1 MQSKVIPLDV
11 IKHILEL
18 NHDLSTMREYNIP
31 LSQISTYLRTKERE
45 IKDKY
50 QLDDMDLVLI
60 RFNIFRNF
68 TLDSMLILGRGNPHT
83 IFYVFQSRKLFIK
96 PLKNN

>member
-1 MQSKVIPLDV
+1 MQSKVIPIPLDV

-18 NHDLSTMREYNIP
+18 NYDLSTMREDNIP

-68 TLDSMLILGRGNPHT
+68 TLDS
-83 IFYVFQSRKLFIK
+83 
-96 PLKNN
+96 

>member
-11 IKHILEL
+11 IKHIWEL
-18 NHDLSTMREYNIP
+18 NHDLSTMREDNIP

-68 TLDSMLILGRGNPHT
+68 TLDS
-83 IFYVFQSRKLFIK
+83 
-96 PLKNN
+96 

>member
-11 IKHILEL
+11 IIYILEL
-18 NHDLSTMREYNIP
+18 NHDLSTMREDNIP
-31 LSQISTYLRTKERE
+31 LSQISTYLKTKERE

-68 TLDSMLILGRGNPHT
+68 TLDS
-83 IFYVFQSRKLFIK
+83 
-96 PLKNN
+96 

>member
-1 MQSKVIPLDV
+1 MQSKVIPSDV

-18 NHDLSTMREYNIP
+18 NHDLSTMCEDNIP

-68 TLDSMLILGRGNPHT
+68 TLDS
-83 IFYVFQSRKLFIK
+83 
-96 PLKNN
+96 

>member
-18 NHDLSTMREYNIP
+18 NHDISTMREDNIP
-31 LSQISTYLRTKERE
+31 LSQISSYLRQKEKE
-45 IKDKY
+45 IKVNY
-50 QLDDMDLVLI
+50 QLDDIDLALI

-68 TLDSMLILGRGNPHT
+68 NLDS
-83 IFYVFQSRKLFIK
+83 
-96 PLKNN
+96 

>member
-11 IKHILEL
+11 IIHILEL
-18 NHDLSTMREYNIP
+18 NHDLSTMREDNIP

-68 TLDSMLILGRGNPHT
+68 TLDS
-83 IFYVFQSRKLFIK
+83 
-96 PLKNN
+96 

>member
-1 MQSKVIPLDV
+1 MQSKVIPSDV

-68 TLDSMLILGRGNPHT
+68 TLDS
-83 IFYVFQSRKLFIK
+83 
-96 PLKNN
+96 

>member
-1 MQSKVIPLDV
+1 MQSKVIPSDV

-18 NHDLSTMREYNIP
+18 NYDLSIMREDNIP

-68 TLDSMLILGRGNPHT
+68 TLDS
-83 IFYVFQSRKLFIK
+83 
-96 PLKNN
+96 

>member
-11 IKHILEL
+11 IKSILEL
-18 NHDLSTMREYNIP
+18 NHDLSTMHEDNIP
-31 LSQISTYLRTKERE
+31 LSQISTYLRTKEGE

-68 TLDSMLILGRGNPHT
+68 TLDS
-83 IFYVFQSRKLFIK
+83 
-96 PLKNN
+96 

>member
-1 MQSKVIPLDV
+1 M
-11 IKHILEL
+11 EL
-18 NHDLSTMREYNIP
+18 NHDLSTMREDNIP

-68 TLDSMLILGRGNPHT
+68 TLDS
-83 IFYVFQSRKLFIK
+83 
-96 PLKNN
+96 

>member
-11 IKHILEL
+11 IKYILKL
-18 NHDLSTMREYNIP
+18 NYDLSTMREDNIP

-68 TLDSMLILGRGNPHT
+68 TLDS
-83 IFYVFQSRKLFIK
+83 
-96 PLKNN
+96 

>member
-11 IKHILEL
+11 IKPILEL
-18 NHDLSTMREYNIP
+18 NHDLSTMYEDNIP

-68 TLDSMLILGRGNPHT
+68 TLDS
-83 IFYVFQSRKLFIK
+83 
-96 PLKNN
+96 

>member
-11 IKHILEL
+11 IKHIFEL
-18 NHDLSTMREYNIP
+18 NHDLSTMREDNIP

-50 QLDDMDLVLI
+50 QLDDIDLVLI

-68 TLDSMLILGRGNPHT
+68 TLDS
-83 IFYVFQSRKLFIK
+83 
-96 PLKNN
+96 

>member
-11 IKHILEL
+11 IKHILGL
-18 NHDLSTMREYNIP
+18 NYDLSTMREDNIP

-68 TLDSMLILGRGNPHT
+68 TLDS
-83 IFYVFQSRKLFIK
+83 
-96 PLKNN
+96 

>member
-11 IKHILEL
+11 IEHILEL
-18 NHDLSTMREYNIP
+18 NHDLSTMRENNIP

-68 TLDSMLILGRGNPHT
+68 TLDS
-83 IFYVFQSRKLFIK
+83 
-96 PLKNN
+96 

>member
-18 NHDLSTMREYNIP
+18 DHDLSTREDIP

-68 TLDSMLILGRGNPHT
+68 TLDS
-83 IFYVFQSRKLFIK
+83 
-96 PLKNN
+96 

>member
-1 MQSKVIPLDV
+1 MQSKVIPSDV
-11 IKHILEL
+11 VKHILEL
-18 NHDLSTMREYNIP
+18 NHDLSIMHEDNIP

-50 QLDDMDLVLI
+50 LLDDMDLVLI

-68 TLDSMLILGRGNPHT
+68 ILDS
-83 IFYVFQSRKLFIK
+83 
-96 PLKNN
+96 

>member
-1 MQSKVIPLDV
+1 MQSKVIPSDV

-18 NHDLSTMREYNIP
+18 NHDLSTMHEDNIP

-68 TLDSMLILGRGNPHT
+68 TLDS
-83 IFYVFQSRKLFIK
+83 
-96 PLKNN
+96 

>member
-11 IKHILEL
+11 INHILEL
-18 NHDLSTMREYNIP
+18 NHDLSTMREDNIP

-68 TLDSMLILGRGNPHT
+68 TLDS
-83 IFYVFQSRKLFIK
+83 
-96 PLKNN
+96 

>member
-11 IKHILEL
+11 IKRILEL
-18 NHDLSTMREYNIP
+18 NHDLSTMREDNIP

-68 TLDSMLILGRGNPHT
+68 TLDS
-83 IFYVFQSRKLFIK
+83 
-96 PLKNN
+96 

>member
-1 MQSKVIPLDV
+1 MQSKVIPSDV

-18 NHDLSTMREYNIP
+18 NHDLLTMREDNIP

-68 TLDSMLILGRGNPHT
+68 TLDS
-83 IFYVFQSRKLFIK
+83 
-96 PLKNN
+96 

>member
-1 MQSKVIPLDV
+1 MQSKVILLDV

-18 NHDLSTMREYNIP
+18 NHDLSTMHEDNIP

-68 TLDSMLILGRGNPHT
+68 TLDS
-83 IFYVFQSRKLFIK
+83 
-96 PLKNN
+96 

>member
-11 IKHILEL
+11 IKRILEL
-18 NHDLSTMREYNIP
+18 NHDLSIMREDNIP

-68 TLDSMLILGRGNPHT
+68 TLDS
-83 IFYVFQSRKLFIK
+83 
-96 PLKNN
+96 

>member
-18 NHDLSTMREYNIP
+18 NYDLSTMRDEDNIP

-68 TLDSMLILGRGNPHT
+68 TLDS
-83 IFYVFQSRKLFIK
+83 
-96 PLKNN
+96 

>member
-11 IKHILEL
+11 IKPILEL
-18 NHDLSTMREYNIP
+18 NHDLSTMCEYNIP
-31 LSQISTYLRTKERE
+31 LSQIFTYLRTKERE

-68 TLDSMLILGRGNPHT
+68 TLDS
-83 IFYVFQSRKLFIK
+83 
-96 PLKNN
+96 

>member
-1 MQSKVIPLDV
+1 MQSKVISLDV

-18 NHDLSTMREYNIP
+18 NRDLSTMREDNIP
-31 LSQISTYLRTKERE
+31 LSQISTYLRTKKRE

-50 QLDDMDLVLI
+50 QLDDIDLVLI

-68 TLDSMLILGRGNPHT
+68 TLDS
-83 IFYVFQSRKLFIK
+83 
-96 PLKNN
+96 

>member
-1 MQSKVIPLDV
+1 MQSKVIPSDV

-18 NHDLSTMREYNIP
+18 NHDLLIMREDNIP

-68 TLDSMLILGRGNPHT
+68 TLDS
-83 IFYVFQSRKLFIK
+83 
-96 PLKNN
+96 

>member
-1 MQSKVIPLDV
+1 MQSKVILLDV

-18 NHDLSTMREYNIP
+18 NYDLSTMRENNIP

-68 TLDSMLILGRGNPHT
+68 TLDS
-83 IFYVFQSRKLFIK
+83 
-96 PLKNN
+96 

>member
-11 IKHILEL
+11 IKHISEL
-18 NHDLSTMREYNIP
+18 NHDLSTMREDNIP

-68 TLDSMLILGRGNPHT
+68 TLDS
-83 IFYVFQSRKLFIK
+83 
-96 PLKNN
+96 

>member
-11 IKHILEL
+11 IKRILEL
-18 NHDLSTMREYNIP
+18 NHDLSTMHENNIP

-68 TLDSMLILGRGNPHT
+68 ILDS
-83 IFYVFQSRKLFIK
+83 
-96 PLKNN
+96 

>member
-11 IKHILEL
+11 IKDILEL
-18 NHDLSTMREYNIP
+18 NHDLSTMRENNIP

-68 TLDSMLILGRGNPHT
+68 TLDS
-83 IFYVFQSRKLFIK
+83 
-96 PLKNN
+96 